1 LILINNNINNNNN
14 KKRIGTPTEDAYR
27 RDLTINA
34 LFYNIN
40 EDKIEDFTGKGL

>member
-1 LILINNNINNNNN
+1 MINNPYI
-14 KKRIGTPTEDAYR
+14 KRIGTPTEDAFR

-40 EDKIEDFTGKGL
+40 QNKIEDLTGKGL